1 MMRMPPLTSLLA
13 SLLLVVLVFAFVCAF
28 PGQAENAAD
37 VTTRGE
43 YLARAGDCVACHSA
57 PGGKAFAGG
66 LKMGTPLG
74 AIFATNI
81 TPDIETG
88 IGTYTERDFDRA
100 VRGGVAKDGRHLY
113 PAMPYPSYAK
123 MTDED
128 VRALYDYFMRAVP
141 PVHQVNQRDEISAW
155 LSPRWPLAIWNALFV
170 AGTGFAATPGK
181 DAQWNR
187 GAYLVE
193 GLGHCGACHTPRGW
207 AFQEKSLDAGSPD
220 FLAGANLDGWYA
232 SSLRQNLASGLG
244 DWSRPEIVEFLR
256 TGHNRHGSAYGS
268 MRDVINNSTP
278 WLTDDDL
285 SGIAVFLAS
294 LPANTAEKAPVHDDV
309 TATALLGGTEASPGA
324 AVYAA
329 QCQSCHKET
338 GAAAPP
344 YLPALAGNP
353 TVLDRDP
360 ASLIN
365 IVLNGSA
372 PLVVKGNPAPYR
384 MPQYRVL
391 LNNQQIAD
399 VITFIRG
406 GWGNSAPPVSAGDVA
421 DLRKRT
427 DAASDQVI
435 ILRMR

>member
-1 MMRMPPLTSLLA
+1 MTRTPLLAAMLA
-13 SLLLVVLVFAFVCAF
+13 SLLVALGLFAH
-28 PGQAENAAD
+28 PGRAQNATGA
-37 VTTRGE
+37 TARGE

-88 IGTYTERDFDRA
+88 IGTYTVQDFDRA
-100 VRGGVAKDGRHLY
+100 VRGGVAKDGRRLY

-123 MTDED
+123 LTNED
-128 VRALYDYFMRAVP
+128 VQALYDYFMRAVP
-141 PVHQVNQRDEISAW
+141 PVHQVNQPSEIPAL
-155 LSPRWPLAIWNALFV
+155 LSLRWPLAIWDALFV
-170 AGTGFAATPGK
+170 GGTRFTADPQK
-181 DAQWNR
+181 DARWNR

-207 AFQEKSLDAGSPD
+207 TFAEKSLDAGSPD

-232 SSLRQNLASGLG
+232 PSLRQDLATGLG
-244 DWSRPEIVEFLR
+244 GWSQAEIVEFLK

-278 WLTDDDL
+278 YLTDDDL
-285 SGIAVFLAS
+285 NAIAAYLAS
-294 LPANTAEKAPVHDDV
+294 LPAGTVEKAPVPDDATAKALLAGTDV
-309 TATALLGGTEASPGA
+309 TPGA
-324 AVYAA
+324 AVYAG
-329 QCQSCHKET
+329 QCQFCHKET

-344 YLPALAGNP
+344 FLPPLAGNP
-353 TVLDRDP
+353 TVLDKDP
-360 ASLIN
+360 SSLIN

-384 MPQYRVL
+384 MPQYRAQL
-391 LNNQQIAD
+391 TDQQIAG
-399 VITFIRG
+399 VVTFIRN

-421 DLRKRT
+421 ELRKST
-427 DAASDQVI
+427 DPASDRVVI
-435 ILRMR
+435 LKMR

>member
-1 MMRMPPLTSLLA
+1 MRIPLLAALLA
-13 SLLLVVLVFAFVCAF
+13 SLLF
-28 PGQAENAAD
+28 PVAARAQNPAAA
-37 VTTRGE
+37 TARGE

-74 AIFATNI
+74 AIFTTNI
-81 TPDIETG
+81 TPDVETG
-88 IGTYTERDFDRA
+88 IGTYTEEDFDRA
-100 VRGGVAKDGRHLY
+100 VRGGVAKGGRHLY

-123 MTDED
+123 ITDDD
-128 VRALYDYFMRAVP
+128 VRALYEYFMRAVP
-141 PVHQVNQRDEISAW
+141 PVHQANQPSEIPAY
-155 LSPRWPLAIWNALFV
+155 LGPRWPLAIWNAVFS
-170 AGTGFAATPGK
+170 ADSGFAANPQRDGK
-181 DAQWNR
+181 WNR

-207 AFQEKSLDAGSPD
+207 AGQEVALDASSPD

-232 SSLRQNLASGLG
+232 SNLRQNRATGLG
-244 DWSRPEIVEFLR
+244 DWSRAEIVEFLK

-278 WLTDDDL
+278 YLTDDDL
-285 SGIAVFLAS
+285 NSIAAFLVS
-294 LPANTAEKAPVHDDV
+294 LPADTVELAPLPDDTTAQALLEG
-309 TATALLGGTEASPGA
+309 TATAPGA
-324 AVYAA
+324 AIYAG

-344 YLPALAGNP
+344 FLPALAANP
-353 TVLDRDP
+353 TVLDTDP
-360 ASLIN
+360 TSLIN

-384 MPQYRVL
+384 MPEYRAQL
-391 LNNQQIAD
+391 TNRQIAD
-399 VITFIRG
+399 VVTFIREA
-406 GWGNSAPPVSAGDVA
+406 WGNSAPPVTADVVA
-421 DLRKRT
+421 DLRKTT
-427 DAASDQVI
+427 DPASDRVV

>member
-1 MMRMPPLTSLLA
+1 MMRIPLLAALLTSLLLTVPVRA
-13 SLLLVVLVFAFVCAF
+13 
-28 PGQAENAAD
+28 QNAGGGTA
-37 VTTRGE
+37 RGE

-74 AIFATNI
+74 AIYATNI

-88 IGTYTERDFDRA
+88 IGTYTVQDFDRA
-100 VRGGVAKDGRHLY
+100 VRRGVAKDGRRLY

-123 MTDED
+123 LTGED
-128 VRALYDYFMRAVP
+128 VQALYDYFMRAVP
-141 PVHQVNQRDEISAW
+141 PVHQVNHTSEIPAY

-170 AGTGFAATPGK
+170 GRTGFTPNPQK

-207 AFQEKSLDAGSPD
+207 AFDEEALDASSPR
-220 FLAGANLDGWYA
+220 FLAGASLDGWYA
-232 SSLRQNLASGLG
+232 PSLRRNLATGLG
-244 DWSRPEIVEFLR
+244 GWSRAEIVEFLK

-278 WLTDDDL
+278 YLTDDDL
-285 SGIAVFLAS
+285 ESMAAYLTS
-294 LPANTAEKAPVHDDV
+294 LPATTVEGPPVPDDTTAQALLEGTV
-309 TATALLGGTEASPGA
+309 TAPGA
-324 AVYAA
+324 AIYAG

-344 YLPALAGNP
+344 YIPALAGNP
-353 TVLDRDP
+353 TVLDKDP
-360 ASLIN
+360 SSLIN

-372 PLVVKGNPAPYR
+372 PLVVKGSPSPYR
-384 MPQYRVL
+384 MPQYRAQL
-391 LNNQQIAD
+391 TNQQIAD
-399 VITFIRG
+399 VVTFIRN
-406 GWGNSAPPVSAGDVA
+406 GWGGGAPPVSVSAVA
-421 DLRKRT
+421 DLRKST
-427 DAASDQVI
+427 DPASDQVV
-435 ILRMR
+435 ILKMR